1 MARRFTDYEH
11 IRQAL
16 LDRMKKDGQYSPKT
30 ILHMEWDTKLTKR
43 FIGDTSLYD
52 LSADDVKRI
61 ARDIAKS
68 GLAVATQKDYIFAIK
83 QMLKL
88 IGNPAWQ
95 AHIQFQAD
103 IRPHVD
109 WLSPEDARK
118 VLESDL
124 VTPTQHLVIVLALCM
139 GLRKVEIARL
149 KVKDINHDG
158 QYITVTGKGRAGGK
172 LRLVPFH
179 KRFLP
184 ALDRYLAVRDNIY
197 LKTVFD
203 MPQELLVWMDRKTST
218 ARPYEAVKGSGLDC
232 LIRNASKAI
241 GVKFS
246 AHTLRRT
253 FGRLLWLSGVPV
265 VTIAKILGHSS
276 TEQTLEYIG
285 ANLDDMAS
293 AMTKLRLQ

>member
-1 MARRFTDYEH
+1 MARRYSDNEH

-16 LDRMKKDGQYSPKT
+16 LSRMAGDGQYSPKT
-30 ILHMEWDTKLTKR
+30 ILHMEWDTKLVLRYVEK
-43 FIGDTSLYD
+43 SLYE
-52 LSADDVKRI
+52 LSVNDVRGI
-61 ARDIAKS
+61 ARALSDAS
-68 GLAVATQKDYIFAIK
+68 LAVATQKDYIFALK
-83 QMLKL
+83 AMLKH
-88 IGNPAWQ
+88 INNPSGN

-103 IRPHVD
+103 TRPHVD
-109 WLSPEDARK
+109 WLSPEQARQ
-118 VLESDL
+118 VLESDM
-124 VTPTQHLVIVLALCM
+124 VTPTQHLVIILAMCM

-149 KVKDINHDG
+149 KLQDINLDG

-179 KRFLP
+179 VRFLP
-184 ALDRYLAVRDNIY
+184 ALDRYLGIRGKIH

-203 MPQELLVWMDRKTST
+203 MPPELLVWYDRHTGT

-232 LIRNASKAI
+232 MVRQASRSI

-285 ANLDDMAS
+285 ANLDDMTL
-293 AMTKLRLQ
+293 AMSKLSLQ

>member
-1 MARRFTDYEH
+1 MPRRFTDYAH

-16 LDRMKKDGQYSPKT
+16 LDRMKNDGQYSPKT
-30 ILHMEWDTKLTKR
+30 ILHMEWDTRLAER
-43 FIGDTSLYD
+43 FLGGMSLYD
-52 LSADDVKRI
+52 LSADDLKKI
-61 ARDIAKS
+61 ARNMAKS
-68 GLAVATQKDYIFAIK
+68 GLAVATQKDYIFALK

-103 IRPHVD
+103 TRPHVD

-118 VLESDL
+118 VLDSE
-124 VTPTQHLVIVLALCM
+124 VITPTQHLVIVLALCM

-149 KVKDINHDG
+149 RIRDICPTG
-158 QYITVTGKGRAGGK
+158 QYITVIGKGRAGGK
-172 LRLVPFH
+172 LRLVPYH
-179 KRFLP
+179 KRFNG
-184 ALDRYLAVRDNIY
+184 ALLSYLGYRAEIVTRARNGG
-197 LKTVFD
+197 
-203 MPQELLVWMDRKTST
+203 PEELLVWYDRHTHTVS
-218 ARPYEAVKGSGLDC
+218 PYESVKGSGLDY

-285 ANLDDMAS
+285 ANLDDMTD
-293 AMTKLRLQ
+293 AMQQLSLQ

>member
-1 MARRFTDYEH
+1 MPRRFTDYAH

-16 LDRMKKDGQYSPKT
+16 LDRMKNDGQYSPKT
-30 ILHMEWDTKLTKR
+30 ILHMEWDTRLAER
-43 FIGDTSLYD
+43 FLGGMSLYD
-52 LSADDVKRI
+52 LSADDLKKI
-61 ARDIAKS
+61 ARNMAKS
-68 GLAVATQKDYIFAIK
+68 GLAVATQKDYIFALK

-103 IRPHVD
+103 TRPHVD

-118 VLESDL
+118 VLDSE
-124 VTPTQHLVIVLALCM
+124 VITPTQHLVIVLALCM
-139 GLRKVEIARL
+139 GLRKVEIAHLRTQDL
-149 KVKDINHDG
+149 NVTKG
-158 QYITVTGKGRAGGK
+158 YITVLGKGRAGGK

-184 ALDRYLAVRDNIY
+184 ALDRYLGVRGNIL
-197 LKTVFD
+197 LKARND
-203 MPQELLVWMDRKTST
+203 PPDELILWLDRQGRI

-232 LIRNASKAI
+232 MIRRASKSI

-285 ANLDDMAS
+285 ANLDDMTD
-293 AMTKLRLQ
+293 AMHQLSLQ

>member
-1 MARRFTDYEH
+1 MPRRFTDYAH

-16 LDRMKKDGQYSPKT
+16 LDRMKNDGQYSPKT
-30 ILHMEWDTKLTKR
+30 ILHMEWDTRLAER
-43 FIGDTSLYD
+43 FLGGMSLYD
-52 LSADDVKRI
+52 LSADDLKKI
-61 ARDIAKS
+61 ARNMAKS
-68 GLAVATQKDYIFAIK
+68 GLAVATQKDYIFALK

-103 IRPHVD
+103 TRPHVD

-118 VLESDL
+118 VLDSE
-124 VTPTQHLVIVLALCM
+124 VITPTQHLVIVLALCM
-139 GLRKVEIARL
+139 GLRKVEIAHLRTQDL
-149 KVKDINHDG
+149 NVTNE
-158 QYITVTGKGRAGGK
+158 YITVLGKGRAGGK

-184 ALDRYLAVRDNIY
+184 ALDRYLGVRGNII
-197 LKTVFD
+197 LKARND
-203 MPQELLVWMDRKTST
+203 PPDELILWLDRQDRM

-232 LIRNASKAI
+232 MIRRASKSI

-285 ANLDDMAS
+285 ANLDDMTD
-293 AMTKLRLQ
+293 AMHQLSLQ

>member
-1 MARRFTDYEH
+1 
-11 IRQAL
+11 
-16 LDRMKKDGQYSPKT
+16 MKNDGQYSPKT
-30 ILHMEWDTKLTKR
+30 ILHMEWDTRLAER
-43 FIGDTSLYD
+43 FIGDMSLYD
-52 LSADDVKRI
+52 LSVDDVKRI
-61 ARDIAKS
+61 ARNMAKS

-103 IRPHVD
+103 TRPTVD
-109 WLSPEDARK
+109 WLSPEDAHK
-118 VLESDL
+118 VLDCDM

-149 KVKDINHDG
+149 RCRDICPTG
-158 QYITVTGKGRAGGK
+158 QYITVIGKGRAGGK
-172 LRLVPFH
+172 LRLVPYH
-179 KRFLP
+179 KRFHG
-184 ALDRYLAVRDNIY
+184 ALMSYLDYRAEIVTRARNRG
-197 LKTVFD
+197 TE
-203 MPQELLVWMDRKTST
+203 ELLIWYDRHTRTVK
-218 ARPYEAVKGSGLDC
+218 PYESVKGSGLDC
-232 LIRNASKAI
+232 LIRNASRRA

-285 ANLDDMAS
+285 ANLDDMTS
-293 AMTKLRLQ
+293 AMQQLTLQ